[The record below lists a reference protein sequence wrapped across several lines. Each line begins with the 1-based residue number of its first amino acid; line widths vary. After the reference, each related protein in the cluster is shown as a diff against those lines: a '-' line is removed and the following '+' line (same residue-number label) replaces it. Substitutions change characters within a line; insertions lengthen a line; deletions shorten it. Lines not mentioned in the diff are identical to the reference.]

1 MNSQGK
7 SWLANIIAILIKDL
21 FTTKHTRPPIY
32 LTERIA
38 LVSLTQT
45 VENHHITEACDLFQL
60 KEVDISGSTIHP
72 LLQDPDQQP
81 VRKK

>member
-7 SWLANIIAILIKDL
+7 SWLANIIAILVKDI
-21 FTTKHTRPPIY
+21 FATKQTTAPVY
-32 LTERIA
+32 LTERIP
-38 LVSLTQT
+38 LVSLIQNM
-45 VENHHITEACDLFQL
+45 EKHHITEACDLFQL
-60 KEVDISGSTIHP
+60 KEVDISGSIIHP